1 MTPLRQGEHSYT
13 TTNTSPH
20 IFLEQDMAGRC
31 YQPWR
36 KCYEEFSVKKI
47 NHSMI
52 PHRHLTN
59 RTSQVWANSILEALP
74 LQTPK
79 IKPTKNYKS
88 YQMLVYLHSAETVS
102 FVNLKKNTEKLIS
115 MLASITVSSPANQ
128 VVQLVFMWLRG
139 YSSPT
144 VPLQL

>member
-1 MTPLRQGEHSYT
+1 
-13 TTNTSPH
+13 
-20 IFLEQDMAGRC
+20 
-31 YQPWR
+31 
-36 KCYEEFSVKKI
+36 
-47 NHSMI
+47 MI

-128 VVQLVFMWLRG
+128 VVQPVFMWLRG

-144 VPLQL
+144 VPL

>member
-1 MTPLRQGEHSYT
+1 
-13 TTNTSPH
+13 
-20 IFLEQDMAGRC
+20 MAGRC

-128 VVQLVFMWLRG
+128 VVQLVFMWFKRLFQSHC
-139 YSSPT
+139 SSLVVSSFT
-144 VPLQL
+144 NFSFSCVLDRFHDQKAF